1 MSTSK
6 SKATPETRCG
16 FIALV
21 GLPNAGKSTLM
32 NHIVGAKVSIISKKP
47 QTTRNRIL
55 GIAIEDKTQMVF
67 VDTPGIFK
75 AKKALERAMVGAAME
90 SIAEA
95 DIVVHIVDASRKNI
109 ADINGP
115 IIQRLEHD
123 KPKRCYLVLN
133 KIDQMARQDLLARAT
148 EMNAV
153 YDYDQTFMI
162 SGLKGDGVQ
171 TLVDDFAETLP
182 NDVWHYDEDEITDM
196 PMRMM
201 AAEMTREQIFNQLH
215 EELPYDMYVQTE
227 EWEEFD
233 NGSVK
238 ISQVITV
245 QKDSQKAIV
254 LGKGGARIKSLG
266 QAAREELEEFLE
278 RRVHLKL
285 FVKVQKNWADGAEI
299 YQLMGLQ
306 RPS

>member
-1 MSTSK
+1 MSNQPNSTK
-6 SKATPETRCG
+6 CG

-55 GIAIEDKTQMVF
+55 GIAIEGAAQMVF

-75 AKKALERAMVGAAME
+75 AKKTLERAMVGAAME
-90 SIAEA
+90 SISEA

-109 ADINGP
+109 AEINGP

-133 KIDQMARQDLLARAT
+133 KIDQMDRKDLLARAV

-153 YDYDQTFMI
+153 YDYDETFMI
-162 SGLKGDGVQ
+162 SGLKGDGVH
-171 TLVDDFAETLP
+171 TLVENFASTLP
-182 NDVWHYDEDEITDM
+182 DSPWHFDEDEITDM
-196 PMRMM
+196 PMRMI

-215 EELPYDMYVQTE
+215 EELPYDMYVHTE

-238 ISQVITV
+238 ISQIITV

-254 LGKGGARIKSLG
+254 LGKGGRQIKSLG
-266 QAAREELEEFLE
+266 QNARENLEEFLG

>member
-1 MSTSK
+1 MSDSK
-6 SKATPETRCG
+6 PTHKPNTKCG

-55 GIAIEDKTQMVF
+55 GIAIEDKTQMIF

-75 AKKALERAMVGAAME
+75 ATKTLERAMVGAAME
-90 SIAEA
+90 SISEA

-109 ADINGP
+109 ADINTP

-123 KPKRCYLVLN
+123 KPKACYLVLN

-171 TLVDDFAETLP
+171 TLVDDFAENLP

-215 EELPYDMYVQTE
+215 EELPYDMYVHTE

-238 ISQVITV
+238 ISQIITV
-245 QKDSQKAIV
+245 QKASQKAIV